1 MPLAEVGLVRGTQ
14 DGMPERSGT
23 AARSRVADLLDA
35 VDWAAHPLGP
45 REGWPT
51 SLKATL
57 HLLLASPESMYLV
70 WGETRTFFFNDAYAP
85 ILGPRIDGAMGAR
98 FDVVWADAYAA
109 VEPMFLDALRGT
121 PFRVVDHPVPMAR
134 WGEPEETWWTFSFS
148 PVFDDLGAIT
158 GVLCITSETTATVV
172 EVESKRRVDLAL
184 QQAEQSLRRA
194 EEAGHIGVFTVDLAE
209 GTFTGSAEFY
219 HLFGLSDDRTTDVT
233 RIEDMILPEDAAI
246 GSNAAVRASQ
256 AMALQVEYR
265 IRRADTQEVRW
276 IERRAE
282 FEYDANG
289 TAVRLLGVVQD
300 VTERRADRDALAKL
314 NATLAATVVERTQ
327 ALLLHENIIQS
338 DATAICAF
346 DTDYRLI
353 AFNQAHND
361 AFFRSH
367 GFYTKLGEVFFEL
380 FVPEQRAAMHAL
392 MSRALHGE
400 TFVTEAQFGN
410 PEIEAPS
417 WEIRYSPLRDAE
429 GRIIGAFHHARDVTG
444 RLRAKADLAAAQ
456 EALRQAQKMEA
467 IGQLTGGVAH
477 DFNNL
482 LTPIVGALDLL
493 QRKGLGGE
501 REKRLIDGAAL
512 SAERARTLVQR
523 LLAFA
528 RRQPLQAVAVDVAAL
543 VRGMIDLVAS
553 TIGPQIR
560 VLVEAPH
567 DLPTATADPNQLEM
581 ALLNL
586 VVNARDA
593 MPDGGTL
600 RIAAMPETI
609 VQDGDL
615 APGRYICLS
624 VTDTGT
630 GMSAE
635 TMARAVEPFFST
647 KGVGKGTGLGLS
659 MVHGLA
665 SQLGGALRLRST
677 AGEGTCVELWL
688 PQGQAVAPLVSAA
701 VPPVLEASRGTA
713 LLVDDEEFVRLSTAA
728 MLGELGYDVV
738 EADSAEAALALIDAG
753 MAPDLVVT
761 DHLMPG
767 MTGSDFA
774 RRLLRGDPALPVLVI
789 SGYAESEGIAPD
801 LPRLTKPFRRDE
813 LLRSL
818 VALSRG

>member
-51 SLKATL
+51 SLKTTL

-429 GRIIGAFHHARDVTG
+429 GRIIGAFHHARDVTA
-444 RLRAKADLAAAQ
+444 RLRAKAELATAQ

-467 IGQLTGGVAH
+467 MGQLTGGVAH

>member
-23 AARSRVADLLDA
+23 AARSRVADLMDA

-51 SLKATL
+51 SLKTTL

-109 VEPMFLDALRGT
+109 VEPMYLDALRGT

-444 RLRAKADLAAAQ
+444 RLRAKAELATAQ

-467 IGQLTGGVAH
+467 MGQLTGGVAH

-818 VALSRG
+818 VALNRG

>member
-1 MPLAEVGLVRGTQ
+1 
-14 DGMPERSGT
+14 MPERSGT
-23 AARSRVADLLDA
+23 AARSRVADLMDA

-346 DTDYRLI
+346 DTDYSLI

-367 GFYTKLGEVFFEL
+367 GFYTKLGDVFFEL

-392 MSRALHGE
+392 MTRALHGE

-444 RLRAKADLAAAQ
+444 RLRAKAELATAQ

-467 IGQLTGGVAH
+467 MGQLTGGVAH

-688 PQGQAVAPLVSAA
+688 PQGQAVAPLVPAA
-701 VPPVLEASRGTA
+701 VPQLLEPSRGTA

-753 MAPDLVVT
+753 VAPDLVVT

>member
-23 AARSRVADLLDA
+23 AARSRVADLMDA

-51 SLKATL
+51 SLKTTL

-392 MSRALHGE
+392 MTRALHGE

-444 RLRAKADLAAAQ
+444 RLRAKADLATAQ

>member
-14 DGMPERSGT
+14 DGMPEHSGT
-23 AARSRVADLLDA
+23 AARSCVADLLDA

-51 SLKATL
+51 SLKTTL

-246 GSNAAVRASQ
+246 GSNATVRASQ

-367 GFYTKLGEVFFEL
+367 GFYTKLGDVFFEL

-392 MSRALHGE
+392 MTRALHGE

-444 RLRAKADLAAAQ
+444 RLRAKAELATAQ

-467 IGQLTGGVAH
+467 MGQLTGGVAH

-501 REKRLIDGAAL
+501 REKRLIEGAAL

-609 VQDGDL
+609 AQDGDL

>member
-23 AARSRVADLLDA
+23 AARSRVADLMDA

-51 SLKATL
+51 SLKTTL

>member
-1 MPLAEVGLVRGTQ
+1 M
-14 DGMPERSGT
+14 
-23 AARSRVADLLDA
+23 DA

-51 SLKATL
+51 SLKTTL

>member
-1 MPLAEVGLVRGTQ
+1 
-14 DGMPERSGT
+14 MPERSGT

-346 DTDYRLI
+346 DTDCRLI

-392 MSRALHGE
+392 MTRALHGE

-444 RLRAKADLAAAQ
+444 RLRAKAELATAQ

-467 IGQLTGGVAH
+467 MGQLTGGVAH

-688 PQGQAVAPLVSAA
+688 PQGQAVAPLVPAA
-701 VPPVLEASRGTA
+701 VPQLLEPSRGTA

-753 MAPDLVVT
+753 VAPDLVVT